1 MPDMMSFM
9 ASSKRKGNLSE
20 TNITYLILSAVACIA
35 SFFAGYFLCKSRGK
49 GLADNTGV
57 CDKLT
62 DTIEGS
68 KERTDQL
75 EDRLGG
81 IIEAGNDI
89 EAILRKYSTTATESK
104 DLE

>member
-1 MPDMMSFM
+1 MMSFM

-20 TNITYLILSAVACIA
+20 TNITYLILSAVTCVA

-49 GLADNTGV
+49 GLASNSDLHNN
-57 CDKLT
+57 LT
-62 DTIEGS
+62 NTIEGS

>member
-1 MPDMMSFM
+1 MSFM

-35 SFFAGYFLCKSRGK
+35 SFLAGYFLCKSRGK

-68 KERTDQL
+68 KERTDNI
-75 EDRLGG
+75 EGKLGDV
-81 IIEAGNDI
+81 IEAGNDI
-89 EAILRKYSTTATESK
+89 EAILRKYSTATTESK